1 MSVITIGIRRT
12 RRRRRRGKAN
22 HFCVCPHKNAKA
34 AASVFAT
41 DDHCSN
47 NDKSE
52 LRQKCVRVCV
62 LMSSPNNLLSSFSLC
77 MHFFSSSTKILLFFS
92 LSLIF
97 HLHLQQRRIKNEP
110 RKTGDVVARARRAR
124 RSVSLFILLFLLGL
138 LLSLSVSLI
147 SNRLLA
153 TDD

>member
-62 LMSSPNNLLSSFSLC
+62 LMSSPNKYLLSSFSSCTFSLLLRK
-77 MHFFSSSTKILLFFS
+77 FFSSS

-97 HLHLQQRRIKNEP
+97 HLQQRRIKNEP

>member
-62 LMSSPNNLLSSFSLC
+62 LMRSPNNLLSSFSSC

-92 LSLIF
+92 LSLS
-97 HLHLQQRRIKNEP
+97 HLSSSSSTNKNKKRTEENWRGGCSCSP
-110 RKTGDVVARARRAR
+110 C
-124 RSVSLFILLFLLGL
+124 SSLGKSFYSSFSAWSSS
-138 LLSLSVSLI
+138 LSLCLSH
-147 SNRLLA
+147 
-153 TDD
+153 

>member
-22 HFCVCPHKNAKA
+22 HFLCVCPHKNAKA

-52 LRQKCVRVCV
+52 AKVCPFV
-62 LMSSPNNLLSSFSLC
+62 CFDA
-77 MHFFSSSTKILLFFS
+77 FT
-92 LSLIF
+92 
-97 HLHLQQRRIKNEP
+97 
-110 RKTGDVVARARRAR
+110 
-124 RSVSLFILLFLLGL
+124 
-138 LLSLSVSLI
+138 
-147 SNRLLA
+147 
-153 TDD
+153 

>member
-62 LMSSPNNLLSSFSLC
+62 LMSSPNKCLLFFFLH
-77 MHFFSSSTKILLFFS
+77 HFFSSSTKILLFFS
-92 LSLIF
+92 LS
-97 HLHLQQRRIKNEP
+97 HLSSSTKKN
-110 RKTGDVVARARRAR
+110 KK
-124 RSVSLFILLFLLGL
+124 
-138 LLSLSVSLI
+138 
-147 SNRLLA
+147 
-153 TDD
+153 

>member
-62 LMSSPNNLLSSFSLC
+62 LMSSPNKYLLFFFIV
-77 MHFFSSSTKILLFFS
+77 HFFSSSTKILLFFS
-92 LSLIF
+92 LS
-97 HLHLQQRRIKNEP
+97 HLSSSTKKN
-110 RKTGDVVARARRAR
+110 KK
-124 RSVSLFILLFLLGL
+124 
-138 LLSLSVSLI
+138 
-147 SNRLLA
+147 
-153 TDD
+153 

>member
-47 NDKSE
+47 NNKSE
-52 LRQKCVRVCV
+52 AKVCPCV
-62 LMSSPNNLLSSFSLC
+62 LMSSPNKYLLFFFLH
-77 MHFFSSSTKILLFFS
+77 HFFSSSMKILLFFS
-92 LSLIF
+92 LS
-97 HLHLQQRRIKNEP
+97 HLSSSTKKN
-110 RKTGDVVARARRAR
+110 KK
-124 RSVSLFILLFLLGL
+124 
-138 LLSLSVSLI
+138 
-147 SNRLLA
+147 
-153 TDD
+153 

>member
-62 LMSSPNNLLSSFSLC
+62 LMSSPNKYLS
-77 MHFFSSSTKILLFFS
+77 LLF
-92 LSLIF
+92 
-97 HLHLQQRRIKNEP
+97 H
-110 RKTGDVVARARRAR
+110 RA
-124 RSVSLFILLFLLGL
+124 LFLFFYENSSL
-138 LLSLSVSLI
+138 LLSLSSFI
-147 SNRLLA
+147 FNKEE
-153 TDD
+153 

>member
-22 HFCVCPHKNAKA
+22 HFLCVCPHKNAKA

-62 LMSSPNNLLSSFSLC
+62 LMRSPNKYLLSSFSSC
-77 MHFFSSSTKILLFFS
+77 TFYYEYFYENSS
-92 LSLIF
+92 
-97 HLHLQQRRIKNEP
+97 
-110 RKTGDVVARARRAR
+110 
-124 RSVSLFILLFLLGL
+124 L
-138 LLSLSVSLI
+138 LLSLSSFI
-147 SNRLLA
+147 FNKEE
-153 TDD
+153 

>member
-22 HFCVCPHKNAKA
+22 HFLCVCPHKNAKA

-62 LMSSPNNLLSSFSLC
+62 LMSSPNKYLLSSFSSC
-77 MHFFSSSTKILLFFS
+77 TFS
-92 LSLIF
+92 LLPYENS
-97 HLHLQQRRIKNEP
+97 
-110 RKTGDVVARARRAR
+110 
-124 RSVSLFILLFLLGL
+124 SL
-138 LLSLSVSLI
+138 LLSLSSFI
-147 SNRLLA
+147 FNKEE
-153 TDD
+153 